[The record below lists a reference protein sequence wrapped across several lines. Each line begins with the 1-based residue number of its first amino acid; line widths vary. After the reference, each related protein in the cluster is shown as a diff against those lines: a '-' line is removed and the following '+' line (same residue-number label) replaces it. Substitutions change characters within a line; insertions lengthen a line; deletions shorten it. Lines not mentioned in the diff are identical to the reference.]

1 MSDSFTDQGTKS
13 YVATAALAEGV
24 AVKLSSGQ
32 VVIAAAATDK
42 IIGVT
47 QQKAAAGEICSVRLR
62 SASGTARGK
71 AGGTIAV
78 GDRLTSNGS
87 GLIIAT
93 TTAANEVIG
102 QALEAAASGDFV
114 EFMPSNHLYA
124 IT

>member
-1 MSDSFTDQGTKS
+1 MSQYVTSGEKG
-13 YVATAALAEGV
+13 YVATAALGDGI

-32 VVIAAAATDK
+32 VVVATAATDK

-47 QQKAAAGEICSVRLR
+47 VGAIAAAETGTVRLR
-62 SASGTARGK
+62 SAQGTIKVK

-78 GDRLTSNGS
+78 GDKLTSNGS
-87 GLIIAT
+87 GQSIAT

-102 QALEAAASGDFV
+102 MALEAGASGDFI
-114 EFMPSNHLYA
+114 EMMPANTLYA